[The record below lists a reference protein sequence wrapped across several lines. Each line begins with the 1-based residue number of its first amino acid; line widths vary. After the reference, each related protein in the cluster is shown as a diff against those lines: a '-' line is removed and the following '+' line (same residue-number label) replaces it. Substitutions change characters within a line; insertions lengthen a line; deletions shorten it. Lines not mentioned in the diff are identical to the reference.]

1 MSPPDAGITPAPADG
16 LTEAVRRGSTGD
28 LVGRGPYVLALVLG
42 GVFHGGLLFGGSW
55 RGTYDAWVH
64 IFFADHYQRSWFEM
78 FEPRWYTGFS
88 VASYPPAAHQLVAA
102 VGRVVGLE
110 AAYAVVQ
117 VAAVLLLIGGVH
129 RFASLWVGERSAG
142 FAALGMVLSTSLVQ
156 TVHVFGQLPTI
167 LSMAILLHASAAV
180 VSWLRSGD
188 VRALGQSVLLVA
200 ASAAVHHVTI
210 IFGAVFILGSL
221 GLRVLAEGDKE
232 AEGRAAFA
240 AVLGRGLFLGLL
252 AFVTIGAVLLPYWIW
267 SAVDPIRQVPIPHGS
282 RDDFFSTPASA
293 LMFFVIPWGAAI
305 LGWGYVV
312 ARGLRRDRWPLTFS
326 MVMLTLLGLG
336 GTTPVARAI
345 LGGAFDVLAL
355 DRFTFWAI
363 VVASPLLGDLFRRG
377 WDYGIGRGEVDRRG
391 KVALRTLIAFV
402 LVVPAFVVANL
413 SQLWRLQPDP
423 IDSRPVVEFLAKDRH
438 WQWRY
443 LTLGMG
449 DQLAGLAAGTE
460 AGNVEGDYH
469 SARRLPVLVA
479 APIERLDGAKF
490 AGQDGID
497 ALRQVLTDPD
507 DLGLKFVF
515 SNDRFYDPLLHFTG
529 WTSAARL
536 RNGVVVW
543 ERAGVALPA
552 PPAPAATDWQ
562 DLWWG
567 IVPPLMAV
575 AGLGSLGQSRW
586 RARHVRRST
595 IADTALIRMLKDSDP
610 AGARPVEAPASEAA
624 FPVGPPHFW
633 LLASSG
639 AMGLAVV
646 AAMVIPL
653 LQSLVVD
660 QPEEVAEQYLR
671 AVIEGRFE
679 DAFRSVDPAAEVT
692 FEQFLSDQSLEVG
705 LDRSFSRVLNVTP
718 VSIGAGEVQL
728 NLETLDGFGRRTG
741 TVSVPVVERSG
752 DWFVEAPARPR
763 LPEAGEVASRAVE
776 AAPWLVLPEDLED
789 TRRLRPDAQAPTIRL
804 VDARAV
810 MSGGL
815 VHVVGSLVNGSGL
828 PADVSVSALI
838 RDPLGS
844 PLTEHAA
851 GEVMTHQLLPGE
863 ETIFRIT
870 FEGVAGR
877 VGTRQLA
884 EEDLGRIDLTIGS
897 VVSDQNTSRSL
908 VVEGLAFE
916 GTRLQ
921 GSVANV
927 GALPVVVPA
936 LLVGWFQDDRLVWA
950 ERTYL
955 SEGVRPAARRSF
967 ELAPPGDLLLLSV
980 SVVRVGVDGDLELAG
995 SGSPGSASAGSL
1007 AGADRTFT
1015 VRADG
1020 PLGEP

>member
-1 MSPPDAGITPAPADG
+1 MSPPDAGITAAPADG
-16 LTEAVRRGSTGD
+16 LTASARRRSTAD
-28 LVGRGPYVLALVLG
+28 LGGRGPYLLALVLG

-88 VASYPPAAHQLVAA
+88 VASYPPAAHQLLAA
-102 VGRVVGLE
+102 VGGVVGLE

-221 GLRVLAEGDKE
+221 GLKVLVEGEKD
-232 AEGRAAFA
+232 AEGRARFA
-240 AVLGRGLFLGLL
+240 AVLGRGLLLALL

-282 RDDFFSTPASA
+282 RDAFFSAASSA
-293 LMFFVIPWGAAI
+293 LMFFVIPWGAAV
-305 LGWGYVV
+305 LGWGYVL
-312 ARGLRRDRWPLTFS
+312 AKGLRRDRWPLTIS

-363 VVASPLLGDLFRRG
+363 VVASPLLGDLFRRA
-377 WDYGIGRGEVDRRG
+377 WDHGIGRGEVDRRG
-391 KVALRTLIAFV
+391 KVALRTLIAVV

-423 IDSRPVVEFLAKDRH
+423 IDFRPVVEFLAKDRH

-490 AGQDGID
+490 AGQEGID

-507 DLGLKFVF
+507 DFGLKFVF

-567 IVPPLMAV
+567 IVPPVMVLT
-575 AGLGSLGQSRW
+575 GLGALGQSRW
-586 RARHVRRST
+586 RARHLRRST
-595 IADTALIRMLKDSDP
+595 IADTALIRMLKDTDP
-610 AGARPVEAPASEAA
+610 ATRPVDVPAPEAA
-624 FPVGPPHFW
+624 TSVGQPHFW

-646 AAMVIPL
+646 AAMVLPL
-653 LQSLVVD
+653 LQSLMVD

-671 AVIEGRFE
+671 AVIEGRFD
-679 DAFRSVDPAAEVT
+679 DAFRSVDPEAEVT

-728 NLETLDGFGRRTG
+728 DLETLDGFGRRTG

-752 DWFVEAPARPR
+752 DWFVEAPLRPR
-763 LPEAGEVASRAVE
+763 LPGAGEVASRAVE

-838 RDPLGS
+838 RDLLGS

-863 ETIFRIT
+863 ETVFRIT

-884 EEDLGRIDLTIGS
+884 EEDIGRIDLTIGS
-897 VVSDQNTSRSL
+897 VVSDQNTTRPL
-908 VVEGLAFE
+908 VVEGLGFDGA
-916 GTRLQ
+916 RLQ

-927 GALPVVVPA
+927 GPVPVVVPA
-936 LLVGWFQDDRLVWA
+936 LLVGWFQGDRLVWA

-967 ELAPPGDLLLLSV
+967 DLAPPGNLLPLSV

-995 SGSPGSASAGSL
+995 SLGSGPVGGL
-1007 AGADRTFT
+1007 AGGDWRVT

-1020 PLGEP
+1020 LLGEP

>member
-1 MSPPDAGITPAPADG
+1 MSPPDVGINPAPADG
-16 LTEAVRRGSTGD
+16 LTGSVQRGSTSD
-28 LVGRGPYVLALVLG
+28 LGGRGPYLLALVMG

-55 RGTYDAWVH
+55 RGSYDAWVH

-88 VASYPPAAHQLVAA
+88 VASYPPAAHQLVAT
-102 VGRVVGLE
+102 VGRLVGLE
-110 AAYAVVQ
+110 AAYALVQ
-117 VAAVLLLIGGVH
+117 LAAVLLLIGGVH
-129 RFASLWVGERSAG
+129 RFAKLWVGERSAG

-156 TVHVFGQLPTI
+156 TVHVFGQLPTT
-167 LSMAILLHASAAV
+167 LSMAILLHASTAV

-210 IFGAVFILGSL
+210 IFGAVFVLGSL
-221 GLRVLAEGDKE
+221 GLKVLAEGDKE
-232 AEGRAAFA
+232 AEGRAGFA
-240 AVLGRGLFLGLL
+240 PVLGRGLLLALL

-293 LMFFVIPWGAAI
+293 LMFFVIPWGAAV
-305 LGWGYVV
+305 LGLAYVV
-312 ARGLRRDRWPLTFS
+312 AKGLRRDRWPLMFS

-336 GTTPVARAI
+336 GTTPLARAI

-363 VVASPLLGDLFRRG
+363 VVASPLLGDLFRRA

-391 KVALRTLIAFV
+391 TVAVRALIAIV

-423 IDSRPVVEFLAKDRH
+423 IDFRPVTEFLAKDRH

-490 AGQDGID
+490 AGQDGVD

-567 IVPPLMAV
+567 IVPPVMALT
-575 AGLGSLGQSRW
+575 GLGALGQSRW

-595 IADTALIRMLKDSDP
+595 IGDTALIRMLKDSDP
-610 AGARPVEAPASEAA
+610 AGTRPVEAPARQTVTS
-624 FPVGPPHFW
+624 PGPPHFW

-639 AMGLAVV
+639 ALGLAVV
-646 AAMVIPL
+646 VAMVLPL
-653 LQSLVVD
+653 LQGLVVD
-660 QPEEVAEQYLR
+660 QPEEVAENYLR
-671 AVIEGRFE
+671 AVIEGRFD
-679 DAFRSVDPAAEVT
+679 DAYQWVDPQADLT

-705 LDRSFSRVLNVTP
+705 LDRSFSRVLDISP
-718 VSIGAGEVQL
+718 GSIEAGEVRL
-728 NLETLDGFGRRTG
+728 VLDSIDGFGRRTSR
-741 TVSVPVVERSG
+741 VAVPVVERSG
-752 DWFVEAPARPR
+752 DWFVSAPVRQR
-763 LPEAGEVASRAVE
+763 LPGAGEVATRAVA

-789 TRRLRPDAQAPTIRL
+789 SRRLRPDAQAPTIRL
-804 VDARAV
+804 IDARAV
-810 MSGGL
+810 LRGGL
-815 VHVVGSLVNGSGL
+815 VHVIGSLVNGSGL

-844 PLTEHAA
+844 PVTEHAA

-863 ETIFRIT
+863 ETVFRIT

-884 EEDLGRIDLTIGS
+884 EEDIGRIDLTIGS
-897 VVSDQNTSRSL
+897 VVSDQNTTRPL
-908 VVEGLAFE
+908 VVEDLGFD
-916 GTRLQ
+916 GTGLQ
-921 GSVANV
+921 GSVTNV
-927 GALPVVVPA
+927 GTVPVVVPG
-936 LLVGWFQDDRLVWA
+936 LLVGWFQGDRLVWA

-967 ELAPPGDLLLLSV
+967 EVETPGNLLPLSV
-980 SVVRVGVDGDLELAG
+980 SVVRVGVEGDLELAG
-995 SGSPGSASAGSL
+995 SGSPGSSPLGGLIGGDWSV
-1007 AGADRTFT
+1007 T

-1020 PLGEP
+1020 LLGEP

>member
-1 MSPPDAGITPAPADG
+1 MS
-16 LTEAVRRGSTGD
+16 
-28 LVGRGPYVLALVLG
+28 LVLG
-42 GVFHGGLLFGGSW
+42 VVFHGGLLFGGSW

-102 VGRVVGLE
+102 VGRLVGLE
-110 AAYAVVQ
+110 TAYALVQ

-142 FAALGMVLSTSLVQ
+142 FAALGMVLSTALAQ
-156 TVHVFGQLPTI
+156 TVHVFGQLPTV

-180 VSWLRSGD
+180 VTWLRSGD
-188 VRALGQSVLLVA
+188 VRALGQSLLLVA

-210 IFGAVFILGSL
+210 IFGAVFVLGSL
-221 GLRVLAEGDKE
+221 GLKVLTEGAKE
-232 AEGRAAFA
+232 AEGRARFA
-240 AVLGRGLFLGLL
+240 TVLGRGVLL
-252 AFVTIGAVLLPYWIW
+252 ALPAFVIIGAVLLPYWVW

-282 RDDFFSTPASA
+282 RDDFFSTASSA
-293 LMFFVIPWGAAI
+293 LMFFVIPWGGAV
-305 LGWGYVV
+305 LGWGYAV
-312 ARGLRRDRWPLTFS
+312 ARGLGRDRWPLTFS
-326 MVMLTLLGLG
+326 MVALTLLGLG

-363 VVASPLLGDLFRRG
+363 VVASPLFGDLFRRA
-377 WDYGIGRGEVDRRG
+377 WDHGIGRDEVDRRG
-391 KVALRTLIAFV
+391 KVALRTLIAIV

-423 IDSRPVVEFLAKDRH
+423 IDPRPVVEFLAKDRH

-469 SARRLPVLVA
+469 SARRLPVLVS

-490 AGQDGID
+490 SGQEGID

-552 PPAPAATDWQ
+552 PPAPASRDWQ

-567 IVPPLMAV
+567 IVPPVMVL
-575 AGLGSLGQSRW
+575 AGLGALGQSRW

-595 IADTALIRMLKDSDP
+595 ITDTALMRMLKDSDESRT
-610 AGARPVEAPASEAA
+610 RPVETAIPEAA
-624 FPVGPPHFW
+624 ASSGPPHFW

-639 AMGLAVV
+639 ALGLAVV
-646 AAMVIPL
+646 AAMVVPVLMGL
-653 LQSLVVD
+653 LVD

-671 AVIEGRFE
+671 AVVEGRFE
-679 DAFRSVDPAAEVT
+679 DAYQWVDPLADIT

-705 LDRSFSRVLNVTP
+705 LDRSFSRVLGITLA
-718 VSIGAGEVQL
+718 SIEAGEVQL
-728 NLETLDGFGRRTG
+728 ELESLDGFGRRRG
-741 TVSVPVVERSG
+741 IVAMPVVERNG
-752 DWFVEAPARPR
+752 DWFMAAPARPR
-763 LPEAGEVASRAVE
+763 LPGAGEVASRAVE
-776 AAPWLVLPEDLED
+776 AAPWLVLPEDLDD

-804 VDARAV
+804 VGVRAV

-815 VHVVGSLVNGSGL
+815 VHVIGSLVNGSGL

-844 PLTEHAA
+844 PVTEHAA

-863 ETIFRIT
+863 ETVFRVT

-884 EEDLGRIDLTIGS
+884 EEDLGRIDVTIGS
-897 VVSDQNTSRSL
+897 VVSDQNTTRPL
-908 VVEGLAFE
+908 VAEGLGFD

-921 GSVANV
+921 GSITNV
-927 GALPVVVPA
+927 GSVPVVVPA
-936 LLVGWFQDDRLVWA
+936 LLVGWFQDDQLVWA
-950 ERTYL
+950 ERIYL
-955 SEGVRPAARRSF
+955 SEGVRPGARRLF
-967 ELAPPGDLLLLSV
+967 EMAPPENLFLLSV
-980 SVVRVGVDGDLELAG
+980 PVVRVGVEGNLELAG
-995 SGSPGSASAGSL
+995 SGRFGSRSVGQLS
-1007 AGADRTFT
+1007 GGEWQVT

-1020 PLGEP
+1020 LLGEP